1 VIATPR
7 SPATTAARPQIR
19 SLFTTNR
26 FSGNL
31 GRVTLRFDKN
41 RMLYQEVGVS
51 GEKDMFSSVDKS
63 AAGEQAAGAP
73 GGASLQPVDMEK
85 K

>member
-1 VIATPR
+1 
-7 SPATTAARPQIR
+7 
-19 SLFTTNR
+19 
-26 FSGNL
+26 L

-73 GGASLQPVDMEK
+73 GGASLQPLDMEK

>member
-1 VIATPR
+1 MQLD
-7 SPATTAARPQIR
+7 TA
-19 SLFTTNR
+19 NR

-63 AAGEQAAGAP
+63 AAEGQAAGAP
-73 GGASLQPVDMEK
+73 VSTSLQPLDMEK